1 MVERKG
7 AVIVRRA
14 RDGQIARRPKPK
26 VYEPSS
32 AGEIAAL
39 HSSPACGAADGDCA
53 LASGAVGVANPKAL
67 SGIQ

>member
-26 VYEPSS
+26 VCEPSS

-39 HSSPACGAADGDCA
+39 HSSPACGAADGD